1 MCYKYASGTI
11 LFIDIFAICKYFK
24 TIFMSASCKT
34 TKNRNKRFFKIQDCL
49 QACVIKQG
57 HLHLT
62 LDSVYIY
69 LYMHLSIKSLVNSI
83 HVTATGLCKHIF
95 ITS

>member
-1 MCYKYASGTI
+1 MQVVQFSLLI
-11 LFIDIFAICKYFK
+11 SLLFVNTSKPFLCLHHVENH
-24 TIFMSASCKT
+24 
-34 TKNRNKRFFKIQDCL
+34 KNRNKRCFKIQDCL

-57 HLHLT
+57 NLHLT